1 MTANDTPRPAHRANQ
16 SRNGQRRRGSGKQR
30 VAQGDL
36 WRSAGAMP
44 DVVPIEAPR
53 DVGALLRSLGD
64 PPVHGG
70 TAIAHYVAAVA
81 ERAAAVAVALALS
94 VDVLASETHDD
105 DVRAPA

>member
-1 MTANDTPRPAHRANQ
+1 VTANDAQRPAHRPNQ

-30 VAQGDL
+30 ASHGDL
-36 WRSAGAMP
+36 WRAPGPMP

-94 VDVLASETHDD
+94 VDVLASDTRDD
-105 DVRAPA
+105 DVWRPA